1 MPYDAAEEAAAQRV
15 ENELAATDAKMRAE
29 QDAAVQQGNQ
39 SRNVTVLYNLDY
51 LILMSIVIT

>member
-1 MPYDAAEEAAAQRV
+1 VPYDAAEEAAAQRV